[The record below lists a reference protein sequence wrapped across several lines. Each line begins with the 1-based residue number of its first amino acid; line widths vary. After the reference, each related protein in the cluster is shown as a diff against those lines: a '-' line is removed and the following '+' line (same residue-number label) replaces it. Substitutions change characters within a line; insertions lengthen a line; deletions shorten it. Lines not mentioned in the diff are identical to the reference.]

1 MFSLKKNLMKY
12 RVLAW
17 AILVAMSGQVLAV
30 AEATGVFKNAAKE
43 FNLPFVLL
51 SQLSRANEK
60 DGKAVRMP
68 RLSDLRDSGSIEQ
81 DADIVTFIHR
91 QEVYEPDKEKYK
103 NLAELLI
110 AKNRDGDIGKTK
122 LTFRKNINRFEN
134 YTDEYF

>member
-1 MFSLKKNLMKY
+1 M
-12 RVLAW
+12 
-17 AILVAMSGQVLAV
+17 
-30 AEATGVFKNAAKE
+30 AEATGEFKRAAKE
-43 FNLPFVLL
+43 FNLPFILL

-60 DGKAVRMP
+60 DGRAVRMP

-110 AKNRDGDIGKTK
+110 SKNRDGDTGKIK
-122 LTFRKNINRFEN
+122 LTFRKDINRFEN
-134 YTDEYF
+134 YTPERAGQGE